1 MQGVAAAESMPMTP
15 PSSRAGILEIGIL
28 GQQATAS
35 VRQTLESQGAQ
46 VGLDQGP
53 KIADKPEL
61 LLT

>member
-1 MQGVAAAESMPMTP
+1 MTP

-46 VGLDQGP
+46 VYQGP
-53 KIADKPEL
+53 RSDTTIVLRYVP
-61 LLT
+61 